1 MLAAAGTPPTVSP
14 LTITHQEE
22 EPQVR
27 SVNDILDDLR
37 GKRVVIRCDFN
48 VPLDGD
54 VITDDGRIKAA
65 LPTLN
70 KLREAGART
79 TVMAHLGRPKGKV
92 NPKYSLAPVARR
104 LGELLGTEV
113 KLATDVV
120 GDSAQQLS
128 RSLADG
134 EVCLVENVRYEPA
147 EESKDE
153 SERSALAAQY
163 AKLGDYFV
171 SDGFGVVHRKQA
183 SVYDIAKLIPAA
195 AGDLVAKEVE
205 VLNKLTTD
213 PQRPFVVVLGG
224 AKVAD
229 KLAVIDNLL
238 KVADALVIGGGM
250 AYTFLK
256 AKGNEIGSSIL
267 DDTQV
272 GVCAGYLES
281 ARAAGKQIILPV
293 DVRVAQGMNFDA
305 REVIGEVTVVSV
317 DQMPAGQAGLDI
329 GPESEK
335 LFADIIRGAH
345 TVFWNG
351 PMGVAEIEALAGGT
365 AAVAKAL
372 TQVDGLTVVGGGD
385 SAAIV
390 RDLGYADDQFGWI
403 STGGGASLE
412 YLEGKILPGLVV
424 LDDQPVPGVEDNR

>member
-1 MLAAAGTPPTVSP
+1 M
-14 LTITHQEE
+14 
-22 EPQVR
+22 R
-27 SVNDILDDLR
+27 SVNEWLTGLR
-37 GKRVVIRCDFN
+37 GQRVVIRCDFN
-48 VPLDGD
+48 VPLDGE

-65 LPTLN
+65 LPTLT

-79 TVMAHLGRPKGKV
+79 TVLAHLGRPKGQV
-92 NPKYSLAPVARR
+92 NPRYSLAPVARR

-120 GDSAQQLS
+120 GSSAQELS
-128 RSLADG
+128 SGLADG
-134 EVCLVENVRYEPA
+134 EVLLVENVRFEPA

-153 SERSALAAQY
+153 SERAALAAQY
-163 AKLGDYFV
+163 AKLGEWYV
-171 SDGFGVVHRKQA
+171 SDGFGVVHRRQA
-183 SVYDIAKLIPAA
+183 SVYDIAKLVPAA

-205 VLNKLTTD
+205 VLSKLTTE
-213 PQRPFVVVLGG
+213 PERPYVVVLGG

-256 AKGNEIGSSIL
+256 SKGYEVGDSIL
-267 DDTQV
+267 DDSKV
-272 GVCAGYLES
+272 AECAEYLKQAE
-281 ARAAGKQIILPV
+281 AAGKQIVLPV
-293 DVRVAQGMNFDA
+293 DVRVAPGMNFEA
-305 REVIGEVTVVSV
+305 REVVGEVSVVAA
-317 DQMPAGQAGLDI
+317 DQIPAGQQGLDI
-329 GPESEK
+329 GPKSEQ
-335 LFADIIRGAH
+335 LFADTIRRAR

-351 PMGVAEIEALAGGT
+351 PMGVAEIPAFAGGT

-372 TQVDGLTVVGGGD
+372 TEVDGLTVVGGGD

-412 YLEGKILPGLVV
+412 YLEGKTLPGLVV
-424 LDDQPVPGVEDNR
+424 LDEQPVPGVEDNL